1 MGILGAMELILRL
14 SKSTTEDLSAYIGL
28 GSENGRNSDGN
39 STEGEKRDV
48 NRSLDEVAM
57 NDETSKESDLS
68 TSSGRLD
75 VKV

>member
-1 MGILGAMELILRL
+1 MSQHGI
-14 SKSTTEDLSAYIGL
+14 DSAYIGL

-39 STEGEKRDV
+39 STEGEKSDSDG
-48 NRSLDEVAM
+48 SLDEVAM
-57 NDETSKESDLS
+57 DDETSKASDLS